1 MTEAIQT
8 VSELSPLAAIVVIA
22 GLAATIITQVAKR
35 PGMTK
40 GRAQLLAA
48 GVSVVLGAAAY
59 IVSGIAGVFPPSVVE
74 VVSTGVIVIA
84 AVALTS
90 RAAYS
95 IVGRAIP
102 DGRETLVAE
111 RGALGDAYTVT
122 TNTTDKPE
130 AVLTAQQAQALG
142 KIADERERP
151 DADA

>member
-8 VSELSPLAAIVVIA
+8 VSELSPLAAIVIIA

-40 GRAQLLAA
+40 ARAQLLAA
-48 GVSVVLGAAAY
+48 GISIVLGAAAY

-102 DGRETLVAE
+102 DGRESLTAE
-111 RGALGDAYTVT
+111 KGPGDVYTVV
-122 TNTTDKPE
+122 NTTTTPE
-130 AVLTAQQAQALG
+130 AVTAQQAQALAA
-142 KIADERERP
+142 IADEQEHRDGNE
-151 DADA
+151 A

>member
-59 IVSGIAGVFPPSVVE
+59 IVSGIAGVFPASVVE

-102 DGRETLVAE
+102 DGRE
-111 RGALGDAYTVT
+111 G
-122 TNTTDKPE
+122 
-130 AVLTAQQAQALG
+130 LTAEQGAGGVYVARAEG
-142 KIADERERP
+142 YSADEVRAKIDKLQERTEALNTHRGD

>member
-8 VSELSPLAAIVVIA
+8 VSELSPLAAVVVIA

-59 IVSGIAGVFPPSVVE
+59 IVSGIAGVFPPNVVE
-74 VVSTGVIVIA
+74 AVSTGVIVIA

-102 DGRETLVAE
+102 DGRETLTAE
-111 RGALGDAYTVT
+111 KGPGDVYTVT
-122 TNTTDKPE
+122 NTTTTPE
-130 AVLTAQQAQALG
+130 AVLTTQQAQALAA
-142 KIADERERP
+142 IADEQEHRDGNE
-151 DADA
+151 A

>member
-40 GRAQLLAA
+40 ARAQLLAA

-74 VVSTGVIVIA
+74 TVSTGVIVIA

-102 DGRETLVAE
+102 DGRETFPA
-111 RGALGDAYTVT
+111 GPGLGGSHTAFSTSDR
-122 TNTTDKPE
+122 PE
-130 AVLTAQQAQALG
+130 AVLTAEQWQAVAKL
-142 KIADERERP
+142 ADGRERP
-151 DADA
+151 DGDA